1 MTITILALLA
11 ALQQPQGRTVAPP
24 STGQQPASQ
33 ASQAARQA
41 GFDST
46 VGHITSIGQR
56 VGDMR
61 ATYDLYRRAAF
72 NETDATLLQR
82 AGALG
87 RSCEALAAAATAA
100 TRGLCLTCVARTIQ
114 GPLQEYRGY
123 LPSLAGVGR
132 RCAASMARLS
142 RGNQAVAAR
151 ALRREV
157 RTIGARIRD
166 GTVPYERRLHRVRV
180 AFGWAAPEPPAP
192 RRAN

>member
-1 MTITILALLA
+1 MTITILAVLA
-11 ALQQPQGRTVAPP
+11 ALQQPQVGTLAPP
-24 STGQQPASQ
+24 STGQQPASPT
-33 ASQAARQA
+33 SQAARQA

-56 VGDMR
+56 VGDLR
-61 ATYDLYRRAAF
+61 SSYDLYRRAAF
-72 NETDATLLQR
+72 NDTDAALLQR
-82 AGALG
+82 SAGF
-87 RSCEALAAAATAA
+87 RQSCEALAAAATAA
-100 TRGLCLTCVARTIQ
+100 ARGLCLTCVARSIQ
-114 GPLQEYRGY
+114 GPLQGYRGY

-132 RCAASMARLS
+132 RCAASIARLS

-157 RTIGARIRD
+157 RTFGAQLLA
-166 GTVPYERRLHRVRV
+166 GTVPYERHLQRVRV